1 LAELSGFM
9 GAGGEVEDFRRRK
22 MRKRRAARM
31 ASAMG
36 MPTPTPTLRPKLE
49 LDLPLL
55 LLRIA
60 AALPDI
66 VVSFAIIKE
75 KLWRRPT
82 LTAHSY
88 GYC

>member
-1 LAELSGFM
+1 
-9 GAGGEVEDFRRRK
+9 
-22 MRKRRAARM
+22 MRKRRAPRM

-36 MPTPTPTLRPKLE
+36 MPTPTPTLRPRLE
-49 LDLPLL
+49 LDLPPLLL

-75 KLWRRPT
+75 ELWRRPT
-82 LTAHSY
+82 LSAHSY